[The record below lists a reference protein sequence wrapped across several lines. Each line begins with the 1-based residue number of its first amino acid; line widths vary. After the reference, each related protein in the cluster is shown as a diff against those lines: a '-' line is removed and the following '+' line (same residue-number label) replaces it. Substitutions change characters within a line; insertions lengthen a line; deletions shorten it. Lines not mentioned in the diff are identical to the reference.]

1 MEDPKNPAH
10 ISVKNV
16 SLSGM
21 VTDFIKAC
29 PRDDVDLI
37 IQGAIDQLIFKVV
50 GDEDMPDFT
59 SLLGD
64 QVPLF
69 AYRLTLESV
78 IDEMPAILVGNFY
91 DNGVR
96 TNEYVYESREIAADI
111 YIGTKLEIDELIRGW
126 HKTGA
131 QLNYL

>member
-16 SLSGM
+16 SLSGK
-21 VTDFIKAC
+21 VTDFIKTC

-59 SLLGD
+59 PLLGD
-64 QVPLF
+64 EVPLF

-78 IDEMPAILVGNFY
+78 VDEMPAILVGNFY
-91 DNGVR
+91 DNGVH

-111 YIGTKLEIDELIRGW
+111 YIGTKAEIDDLVRGW

-131 QLNYL
+131 ELNYL